1 VRQKAPALV
10 ALLQGDQFDLVP
22 LIEIDMA
29 AGPLRYVLDTHP
41 RTWNALTFE
50 PTAGAFTEIEE
61 SAERRIPALRL
72 VLQNAD
78 GVLGQRVHPDAAGGG
93 SQPAGEDIRGRRV
106 TVRQASRDLL
116 SGTAPQDLVI
126 EWTFFVES
134 YSWIGREAVVFDIGV
149 FPAEAIRV
157 PDRTLQGLRCRWIY
171 KGEHCGYIGD
181 LATCDKTLFGAKGCK
196 VHFPEE
202 PLRFGGFPTSADA
215 RALRV

>member
-1 VRQKAPALV
+1 VRQKSSAFLS
-10 ALLQGDQFDLVP
+10 LLQGDQFDLTP
-22 LIEIDMA
+22 LIEIQTSTT
-29 AGPLRYVLDTHP
+29 PLRYCIDTHP
-41 RTWNALTFE
+41 RTWNGMTFE
-50 PTAGAFTEIEE
+50 PTAGGFTEVEE

-72 VLQNAD
+72 ALQNAD
-78 GVLGQRVHPDAAGGG
+78 GVLGQKVHPDTG
-93 SQPAGEDIRGRRV
+93 GEDVRGRRV
-106 TVRQASRDLL
+106 SIWQVSRDLL
-116 SGTAPQDLVI
+116 GGTPPLDFAI
-126 EWTFFVES
+126 EWVFFIES

-171 KGEHCGYIGD
+171 KGEHCGYVGD
-181 LATCDKTLFGAKGCK
+181 LATCDKTLFGSNGCK